1 MTSLVQWVHLAAAVV
16 GVGGMAFVLLVL
28 LPSVKVL
35 SDEHRNLLLKAVME
49 RFRWASWSAIL
60 LLLVSGLYNIRLRAW
75 EAPWGPYWKWLTVK
89 IVLAF
94 CVFTISL
101 LLTLPFQALNRF
113 RARREMWLAIALG
126 VALSIILISAHL
138 RGF

>member
-1 MTSLVQWVHLAAAVV
+1 MTSLVQWVHLVAAVM
-16 GVGGMAFVLLVL
+16 GVGGIAFVLVVL
-28 LPSVKVL
+28 LPSVQVL
-35 SDEHRNLLLKAVME
+35 GDEQRSLLLKAVMD
-49 RFRWASWSAIL
+49 RFRWASWSAIAL
-60 LLLVSGLYNIRLRAW
+60 LLASGLYSIRVRAW

-101 LLTLPFQALNRF
+101 LLTLPFQTLDRF
-113 RARREMWLAIALG
+113 RARREMWLGIALG
-126 VALSIILISAHL
+126 VALSVILISAYL

>member
-1 MTSLVQWVHLAAAVV
+1 MTSLVQWVHLVSAVV
-16 GVGGMAFVLLVL
+16 GVGGIAFVLVIL
-28 LPSVKVL
+28 LPSLQVLADEQRNQLMKV
-35 SDEHRNLLLKAVME
+35 VMG
-49 RFRWASWSAIL
+49 RFRWANWSAIVL
-60 LLLVSGLYNIRLRAW
+60 LIASGLYGIRARAW

-101 LLTLPFQALNRF
+101 LLTLPIQVLGRF

-126 VALSIILISAHL
+126 AATVVILISAYL